1 MQMRSRCISTPF
13 GVQDVCFCLLGFRA
27 DGQDVGEPVCW
38 EDGGCAC
45 GFVVLVRVW
54 LVGGMGLCDP
64 EAECFGNYTLTR
76 RTEEENDEVEFQ
88 VEGWK
93 ATKFKAVAVRL
104 NLWP

>member
-1 MQMRSRCISTPF
+1 MDDQETSMPGRV
-13 GVQDVCFCLLGFRA
+13 VQF
-27 DGQDVGEPVCW
+27 
-38 EDGGCAC
+38 
-45 GFVVLVRVW
+45 
-54 LVGGMGLCDP
+54 GMGLCDP

-76 RTEEENDEVEFQ
+76 RTEEENDEVECQ